1 MIIDS
6 CKYENVYLLRID
18 GGNDSSELLREMSQY
33 AIDNDL
39 ATENYLDALLERE
52 QQYPT
57 GIQASL
63 GIAIPHAYQCY
74 TIENTIVVALLNK
87 PVIFKSMGYGKEM
100 EVEVVFMLLLNKE
113 DKQVKVLSELVN
125 FIQNESKL
133 KELFTENGLYSIYE
147 TFGKYL

>member
-63 GIAIPHAYQCY
+63 GIAIPHADQCY